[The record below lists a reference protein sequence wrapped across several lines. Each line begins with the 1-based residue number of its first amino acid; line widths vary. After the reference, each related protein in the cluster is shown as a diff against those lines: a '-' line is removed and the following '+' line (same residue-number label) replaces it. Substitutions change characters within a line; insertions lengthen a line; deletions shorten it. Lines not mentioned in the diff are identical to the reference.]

1 MNKQRGDQSL
11 KELLKPP
18 TKEQAKRPSLFKD
31 KIQFEADWKKHW
43 WGMPEFSQEDA
54 TPKRSINV
62 NFVTEEDAQ
71 EFGRRLG
78 VSVSSRTNSMWFPKR
93 DRLTAGEFKYVGELC
108 DSKYPICIPSKGRW
122 DVQRTG
128 LSLDK
133 LGVSYRFFVEE
144 TEADKYREA
153 LGEDRV
159 VEMPFHDLGKGSI
172 PARNFIWDWAVEHGH
187 KRHWVVDDNIR
198 SFYRCNNN
206 RRLLVH
212 GGRFFQAMEEFVDR
226 YSNVVLAGPHHV
238 GFVPDREKNTAPFAL
253 NTRVYSCILIDTAAK
268 YRWRGRYNEDTDLS
282 LRVLKDGFCT
292 LIFRAL
298 MMNKMATVGTVSK
311 ALKGG
316 NTDNVYNTGDHRL
329 AFAESLKQQ
338 HPDCVEVVWKFG
350 RWHHQVDYSRFR
362 QKLILKKGI
371 TPVAALNEYGMELV
385 RTAAEDEEDEP
396 EE

>member
-18 TKEQAKRPSLFKD
+18 TRDQAKRPSLFKD

-43 WGMPEFSQEDA
+43 WGMPEFSLED
-54 TPKRSINV
+54 TSPKRTIIV
-62 NFVTEEDAQ
+62 NFLTDKDAE
-71 EFGRRLG
+71 EFGNMLNIQ
-78 VSVSSRTNSMWFPKR
+78 VTKRTNSIWFPKR
-93 DRLTAGEFKYVGELC
+93 ERRGPGEFAYVGEPC

-128 LSLDK
+128 ISLDEI
-133 LGVSYRFFVEE
+133 GVSYRFFVEE
-144 TEADKYREA
+144 TEADLYKEA

-187 KRHWVVDDNIR
+187 KRHWVVDDNIQ
-198 SFYRCNNN
+198 SFHRMNNN
-206 RRLLVH
+206 RRLRVH

-226 YSNVVLAGPHHV
+226 YENVVLAGPHHI
-238 GFVPDREKNTAPFAL
+238 GFVPDRTVSTPFLL
-253 NTRVYSCILIDTAAK
+253 NSRVYSCILVKTNMD

-292 LIFRAL
+292 MLFRAL
-298 MMNKMATVGTVSK
+298 LMKKMATVGTISK
-311 ALKGG
+311 PLKGG

-385 RTAAEDEEDEP
+385 RTAVEDEEDEP